1 VPLVKRLEDRY
12 SNEGLKVIWLGF
24 QDRKDRI
31 IDFMIRHEIESG
43 VGYDR
48 GNLIASKYGIVYG
61 AGLVVIDRD
70 GIVQKKVPRGFTE
83 DELIRAIE
91 YVLKKP
97 GQKEGEKQADAG
109 R

>member
-12 SNEGLKVIWLGF
+12 SKEGLKVVWLGF
-24 QDRKDRI
+24 QDRRDRI
-31 IDFMIRHEIESG
+31 IDFMIKHEIESG
-43 VGYDR
+43 VGYDK

-83 DELIRAIE
+83 DELIKAIE
-91 YVLKKP
+91 YVLNKP
-97 GQKEGEKQADAG
+97 ATQEGIGEDKE